1 MMIDQKE
8 LEIQEWEE
16 KYKKYVEKAK
26 TLCKSMDTSL
36 SDVDTSVLQNRLLKA
51 NQEINDLK
59 VGTILLIIIVNY
71 YDLFFIQKTRNKKII
86 LHIYL
91 SFLLVELI

>member
-71 YDLFFIQKTRNKKII
+71 YNVFFIQTRNKKII